1 MDRVRATAGLLA
13 LLLVAPPSVRAYG
26 ALSHL
31 AVVDAAWD
39 GGIVPALEQRYPG
52 LTADDLRR
60 AHAFAY
66 GGALAQ
72 DMGYYPGG
80 SRALSDLMHYVR
92 SAEFVRA
99 LADEARDADEY
110 AFAM

>member
-1 MDRVRATAGLLA
+1 MDRVRAGACALA
-13 LLLVAPPSVRAYG
+13 LVFLAPSPLRAYG
-26 ALSHL
+26 VLSHL

-39 GGIVPALEQRYPG
+39 GDIVPALEQRFPG

-80 SRALSDLMHYVR
+80 SRALGDLMHYVR
-92 SAEFVRA
+92 SAELVRT
-99 LADEARDADEY
+99 LAEEARDANE
-110 AFAM
+110 

>member
-1 MDRVRATAGLLA
+1 MFRVRAAAGMLTLA
-13 LLLVAPPSVRAYG
+13 LVLVAPPPLRAYG
-26 ALSHL
+26 VLSHL

-39 GGIVPALEQRYPG
+39 GSIVPVLQQRFPG
-52 LTADDLRR
+52 LTAEDLRR

-80 SRALSDLMHYVR
+80 SRALSNLMHYVR
-92 SAEFVRA
+92 SADLVR
-99 LADEARDADEY
+99 
-110 AFAM
+110 